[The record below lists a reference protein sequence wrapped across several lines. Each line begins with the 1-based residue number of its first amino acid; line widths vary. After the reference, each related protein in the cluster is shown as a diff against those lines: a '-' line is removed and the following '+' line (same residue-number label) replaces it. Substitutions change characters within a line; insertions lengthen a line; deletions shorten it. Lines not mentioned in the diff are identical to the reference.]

1 MRSLVDL
8 SEVWQWLQIM
18 CVQLFSEGVRWLL
31 LLLKIDQCYSWLL
44 IWASWMEDEPALSK
58 GRWVAASWGDWE
70 NSPLSG
76 ERKFVFLGSVLYF
89 DFFFLL
95 LSMAVREVLSSF
107 GYGSPQC
114 LAPSGS
120 CKWQSGCVDLA
131 HVNVLYLLRENISC
145 VSQA

>member
-1 MRSLVDL
+1 MSQPSPRAGGWQLLEETGRTAHYLGKESL
-8 SEVWQWLQIM
+8 
-18 CVQLFSEGVRWLL
+18 F
-31 LLLKIDQCYSWLL
+31 
-44 IWASWMEDEPALSK
+44 
-58 GRWVAASWGDWE
+58 
-70 NSPLSG
+70 
-76 ERKFVFLGSVLYF
+76 FLVLYCILTF
-89 DFFFLL
+89 FFFLL

-131 HVNVLYLLRENISC
+131 HVNVLYLLRENICC